1 MKHTCTTFL
10 AGKAATLDGSTLIC
24 RQEDYGNA
32 FDPQRFVVV
41 DPKDQPLHY
50 ASKTTKFTLELP
62 DNPLKYTS
70 VPDADDSAG
79 VFAAGGINAANVAM
93 TATET
98 ATTNARVLGADPYNT
113 ESGIGEEDFVVLVLP
128 YIKSAREGVKR
139 LGHLLEQYGTYESNG
154 IAFSDHDE
162 VWYFETIGGHHWAA
176 QKIPDDAYV
185 IAPNQFNIADYD
197 FESDSSMYSA
207 DLPTFIK
214 QHHLNPEHGLNLR
227 EIFGSRTA
235 SDARYNYPRAWY
247 VQRLLSDEAE
257 QQPTDQ
263 NLPFICH
270 PKHKL
275 AIEDVKQAMSSH
287 FQQTDYDP
295 YGHGPVNE
303 RQKYRPIA
311 LNRNLEIHMLQIRNH
326 VPDSIAGVHWLAF
339 GPNTFNAVV
348 PFYANIDDTPAPY
361 KNTTGDFDLQNMYW
375 LTHTIAALGDQNY
388 QRYEMMEEAFEQ
400 TVVAACRQLQEQ
412 MDAKAADIEDQSLLS
427 AELTK
432 TNEKMAQI
440 SLNESTKLLGKMVK
454 EAFKNEKLQ
463 Y

>member
-41 DPKDQPLHY
+41 DPKDQSLHY

-263 NLPFICH
+263 DLPFICH

-388 QRYEMMEEAFEQ
+388 LRYEMMEETFEQ

-454 EAFKNEKLQ
+454 EAFKNEKLS

>member
-1 MKHTCTTFL
+1 
-10 AGKAATLDGSTLIC
+10 
-24 RQEDYGNA
+24 
-32 FDPQRFVVV
+32 
-41 DPKDQPLHY
+41 
-50 ASKTTKFTLELP
+50 
-62 DNPLKYTS
+62 
-70 VPDADDSAG
+70 
-79 VFAAGGINAANVAM
+79 
-93 TATET
+93 
-98 ATTNARVLGADPYNT
+98 
-113 ESGIGEEDFVVLVLP
+113 
-128 YIKSAREGVKR
+128 
-139 LGHLLEQYGTYESNG
+139 
-154 IAFSDHDE
+154 
-162 VWYFETIGGHHWAA
+162 
-176 QKIPDDAYV
+176 

-263 NLPFICH
+263 DLPFICH

-311 LNRNLEIHMLQIRNH
+311 LNRNLEIQMLQIRNH

-339 GPNTFNAVV
+339 G
-348 PFYANIDDTPAPY
+348 
-361 KNTTGDFDLQNMYW
+361 
-375 LTHTIAALGDQNY
+375 
-388 QRYEMMEEAFEQ
+388 
-400 TVVAACRQLQEQ
+400 
-412 MDAKAADIEDQSLLS
+412 
-427 AELTK
+427 
-432 TNEKMAQI
+432 
-440 SLNESTKLLGKMVK
+440 
-454 EAFKNEKLQ
+454 
-463 Y
+463 

>member
-41 DPKDQPLHY
+41 DPNDQPLHY

-263 NLPFICH
+263 DLPFICH

-427 AELTK
+427 AELAK

-454 EAFKNEKLQ
+454 EAFKNEKLS